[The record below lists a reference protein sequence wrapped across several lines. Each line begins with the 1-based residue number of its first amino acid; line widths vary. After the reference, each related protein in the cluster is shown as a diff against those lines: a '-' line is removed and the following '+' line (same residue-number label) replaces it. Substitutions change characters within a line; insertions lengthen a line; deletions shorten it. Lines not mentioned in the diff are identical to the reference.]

1 MPRTDTSNQC
11 FGNSTKGNTPCGHW
25 VTKCARCHCAEL
37 PGRVID
43 PTIDKFVSAIVCTA
57 HTVFSDY
64 PNQLIENGLA
74 C

>member
-1 MPRTDTSNQC
+1 MWTL
-11 FGNSTKGNTPCGHW
+11 GYE
-25 VTKCARCHCAEL
+25 CARCHCAEL